1 MMLQKV
7 KDGLRVTHSAL
18 DGEILDLIEAC
29 KMDLKISGVVKIEE
43 TDPLIIRAIVV
54 YCKANFG
61 FDNVASDKF
70 QESYRLLKNHLALCG
85 DYNAL

>member
-29 KMDLKISGVVKIEE
+29 KIDLKISGVIKVEE
-43 TDPLIIRAIVV
+43 TDPLIIRAIIV

-61 FDNVASDKF
+61 FDNVASEKF
-70 QESYRLLKNHLALCG
+70 EKSYEMLKNHLALCG